1 MRSILAVANNT
12 LKQALR
18 MKIAL
23 VFIVLLLLIL
33 PAMALNASG
42 DGTPKG
48 RLQTFVSY
56 GVSLTSFLLS
66 LLTIF
71 VCIHTVTSDLVQ
83 RQVYTVLTK
92 PLRRYQFLLG
102 KFLGV
107 VLLNLALL
115 IGFSAFIYGITE
127 MTPKFMELS
136 HNQARELANE
146 FYAARASLIPA
157 EPDVT
162 EEEVNQEYERLKNNQ
177 VLEQYFEGASTAKIK
192 DWLYQ
197 RLKLEKGAVDV
208 GQQKIWEFSHVK
220 PLDPN
225 DKLFVRFK
233 YDVSVTPPDEQVY
246 SQWIV
251 GDNRMTEGGPPITT
265 PVYSTA
271 QESPTG
277 VRKDPVRTYREFE
290 VPAEVIADDG
300 YVAVGFLN
308 VPQLNNTVVIFSP
321 DRDGESR
328 IKVLFKAGSFLTNYL
343 RGVLIIFFR
352 LIFLAALA
360 LLSATFL
367 SFPVAILLCTVVFF
381 TVSISGFVIESFE
394 YLGDALSKIYG
405 NSVEL
410 VIKALPQFDKYNP
423 SDFLVDA
430 QLITWQTLGWAA
442 LTIAWAVL
450 LLGLGL
456 IVFQSKEL
464 AQDTS

>member
-1 MRSILAVANNT
+1 MRSILAVASNT

-23 VFIVLLLLIL
+23 VFIALLLLIL
-33 PAMALNASG
+33 PALALSASG
-42 DGTPKG
+42 DGTPLG

-66 LLTIF
+66 LLTVF

-92 PLRRYQFLLG
+92 PLCRYQFLLG

-107 VLLNLALL
+107 LFLNLALL
-115 IGFSAFIYGITE
+115 IGFSAFIYVMAVMAPG
-127 MTPKFMELS
+127 FMDVS
-136 HNQARELANE
+136 PNQARELSNE
-146 FYAARASLIPA
+146 FYAARASLVPA

-162 EEEVNQEYERLKNNQ
+162 DEEVDLEYQRLKNNQ
-177 VLEQYFEGASTAKIK
+177 ILEQYFEGASTDKIK
-192 DWLYQ
+192 DWLRQ
-197 RLKLEKGAVDV
+197 RIKLEKGAVDV
-208 GQQKIWEFSHVK
+208 GQQKIWEFSRVK

-251 GDNRMTEGGPPITT
+251 GDNRTPEPGEALST

-271 QESPTG
+271 QESASG
-277 VRKDPVRTYREFE
+277 VRKDPVRSYREFE
-290 VPAEVIADDG
+290 VPADVIADDG

-308 VPQLNNTVVIFSP
+308 VPLNQTVVIFSP

-343 RGVLIIFFR
+343 RGVSIIFFR
-352 LIFLAALA
+352 LVFLAALA

-394 YLGDALSKIYG
+394 YLSEALSKIYG
-405 NSVEL
+405 SSVEL

-423 SDFLVDA
+423 SNYLLDA
-430 QLITWQTLGWAA
+430 RLITWQTLGWAA

-456 IVFQSKEL
+456 IIFQNKEL
-464 AQDTS
+464 ARDTS